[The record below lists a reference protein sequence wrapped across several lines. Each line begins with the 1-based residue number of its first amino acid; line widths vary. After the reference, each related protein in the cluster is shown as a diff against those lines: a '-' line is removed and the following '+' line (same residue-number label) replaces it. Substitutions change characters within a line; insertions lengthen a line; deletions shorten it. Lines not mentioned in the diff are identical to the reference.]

1 MAQLPKLNTN
11 TDSFKSSK
19 SRTNTPQLNSAGSSL
34 FPEVNSAQFNPQSHN
49 YIPLTPSISPSEI
62 NHRGFHYKWVMVL
75 DNVNWSRGLLFLLLL
90 FCCVYV
96 FLRSELDSCHFLKSL
111 LFFAIYSTGGHS
123 FIHLVYEEHFFFG
136 GIRFSLTGLWV
147 FYASL
152 FLHFCLFYFWIFW
165 LIIIISCSTLCFAFY
180 CY

>member
-90 FCCVYV
+90 FCYVYV
-96 FLRSELDSCHFLKSL
+96 FLRSELDSRHFLKSL
-111 LFFAIYSTGGHS
+111 LFFAIYSTDYSADGHS

-136 GIRFSLTGLWV
+136 VYAFLLQV
-147 FYASL
+147 FGFFTL
-152 FLHFCLFYFWIFW
+152 
-165 LIIIISCSTLCFAFY
+165 LCFCIFVY
-180 CY
+180 FIFESFD